1 MPETLDMAPLRHLMV
16 LESAHQVGPRRDNEA
31 AQRTLT
37 MKCLN
42 YKQKTAVI
50 KAATAKRGVLYENQ
64 QARFYSDLTTKVHKQ
79 HRQYNSCE
87 AWDSGTAYCL
97 Q

>member
-1 MPETLDMAPLRHLMV
+1 MPETLDRAPPRHLMA

-50 KAATAKRGVLYENQ
+50 KAATAKRDVLYENQ